1 MKAALSSIPF
11 KQVIVQTDEIGP
23 LRAVGS
29 VREAAEC
36 LVDDWPTEG
45 RGRAYHIA
53 CIICHRTLAGDI
65 AAEAARR
72 AFIAAAKEA
81 GVFVR
86 EDGDGEAEQLIY
98 PGRART
104 RLLSESP

>member
-1 MKAALSSIPF
+1 MVAGGAALSGTRRILGRMRALSSIPF
-11 KQVIVQTDEIGP
+11 KQVVVQTDEIGP
-23 LRAVGS
+23 LRAVKS

-86 EDGDGEAEQLIY
+86 E
-98 PGRART
+98 GRR
-104 RLLSESP
+104 RRR

>member
-1 MKAALSSIPF
+1 MNALSSIPF
-11 KQVIVQTDEIGP
+11 KQVVVQTDEIGP
-23 LRAVGS
+23 LRAVTS

-45 RGRAYHIA
+45 CGRAYKIA
-53 CIICHRTLAGDI
+53 CMICRHALAGDM
-65 AAEAARR
+65 AAAVARG

-86 EDGDGEAEQLIY
+86 E
-98 PGRART
+98 GRR
-104 RLLSESP
+104 R